1 MRAHSGKRKEKRP
14 AALSRKSTRS
24 AAGRP
29 TKDEATT
36 RSRDKLLQTAIE
48 QFAKHGFDGVSTGE
62 IAAAA
67 GFSQAIIH
75 YHFGSKDQLWR
86 ESMTYLMH
94 DLDARFPLN
103 FAELRDLGPLE
114 QLRVIVRRFIAMSE
128 YSTELSS
135 MLIRESIAD
144 SNRLKWLVER
154 HFQKRINALD
164 NIVKSTVAAGLAKEL
179 PTFLVTHGILL
190 ASSFLFCLSP
200 LIRLAHGVDLKDA
213 KVAAAIP
220 DVLLD
225 LFLNGLLKR

>member
-1 MRAHSGKRKEKRP
+1 MKRP
-14 AALSRKSTRS
+14 AALSRKSTKS
-24 AAGRP
+24 AASSRP
-29 TKDEATT
+29 PKDEAATP
-36 RSRDKLLQTAIE
+36 SREKLLQTAIR
-48 QFAKHGFDGVSTGE
+48 QFAKLGFDGVSTGE
-62 IAAAA
+62 IAAAT

-103 FAELRDLGPLE
+103 LSELRDLGPLE

-135 MLIRESIAD
+135 ILIRESIAD
-144 SNRLKWLVER
+144 SDRLEWLVRR
-154 HFQKRINALD
+154 HFQKRIDALD

-179 PTFLVTHGILL
+179 PTFLVTQGILL

-220 DVLLD
+220 DELLD
-225 LFLNGLLKR
+225 FFLYGLLKR